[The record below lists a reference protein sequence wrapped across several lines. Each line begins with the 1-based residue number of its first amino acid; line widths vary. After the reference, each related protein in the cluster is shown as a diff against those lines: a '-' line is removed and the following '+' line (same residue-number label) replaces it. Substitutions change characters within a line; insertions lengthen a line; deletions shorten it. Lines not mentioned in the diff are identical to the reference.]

1 VTKVAFLVSG
11 NQKSPMAYRAR
22 AFAERLRERY
32 EIQIAYR
39 EGNKIVAAFRFWS
52 FLRRFG
58 PDVTY
63 VFDISYSAIIGT
75 WLQRLF
81 ARGVLIVETGDAIY
95 ELMRSS
101 GNRSRVGLWLTR
113 RLETFSLR
121 IADRVV
127 VRGSYHQKWLAQHGI
142 STDVLP
148 DGVDTAQFSP
158 QNATKM
164 RQQYGVNGELTV
176 GLVGSSIWS
185 EKLQMCYGWELVELL
200 RLMRDQPVKGIMI
213 GDGSGIARLKACC
226 REYGIEEKMIFLG
239 HVAYEELPSHLNM
252 IDICLSTQT
261 NDIVG
266 KVRTTGK
273 LPLYLAAG
281 RFVLASKVGEASLV
295 LSNEMLVEYDGVKDI
310 NYPQKLRR
318 RVDSILSNR
327 DALNTS
333 METIAL
339 AQKHFDY
346 SVLSARLAQI
356 IEATVAHEKPSV
368 PATAS
373 VS

>member
-1 VTKVAFLVSG
+1 
-11 NQKSPMAYRAR
+11 MAYRAR
-22 AFAERLRERY
+22 AFAQRLRERY

-39 EGNKIVAAFRFWS
+39 EGNKIVAAFRFLS

-75 WLQRLF
+75 WLHRFF
-81 ARGVLIVETGDAIY
+81 ARGVVIVETGDAIY

-101 GNRSRVGLWLTR
+101 GNRGRVGLWLTR
-113 RLETFSLR
+113 RLEEVSFQ
-121 IADRVV
+121 ADQIV
-127 VRGSYHQKWLAQHGI
+127 VRGHFHQELLKRRGI
-142 STDVLP
+142 AAEVIP
-148 DGVDTAQFSP
+148 DGVDTRQFSP
-158 QNATKM
+158 KDGAEL
-164 RQQYGVNGELTV
+164 RRRFGVNGELTI

>member
-1 VTKVAFLVSG
+1 
-11 NQKSPMAYRAR
+11 MAYRAR

-39 EGNKIVAAFRFWS
+39 EGNKIVAAFRFLS

-75 WLQRLF
+75 WLHRLF

-113 RLETFSLR
+113 RLENFSLR
-121 IADRVV
+121 TANRVV

-158 QNATKM
+158 QNGTD
-164 RQQYGVNGELTV
+164 QQHEANGALTI

-200 RLMRDQPVKGIMI
+200 RLMKDQPVKGIMI
-213 GDGSGIARLKACC
+213 GDGSGIARLKARC
-226 REYGIEEKMIFLG
+226 REYGIEEKMIFVG
-239 HVAYEELPSHLNM
+239 RVAYEELPGHLSM

-266 KVRTTGK
+266 QVRTTGK

-281 RFVLASKVGEASLV
+281 RFVLASKVGEASVV
-295 LSNEMLVEYDGVKDI
+295 LSDPMLVDYDGVKDFD
-310 NYPQKLRR
+310 YPRKLRQR
-318 RVDSILSNR
+318 IDPILTDR
-327 DALNTS
+327 GTLNVS
-333 METIAL
+333 AETIAL

-346 SVLSARLAQI
+346 SVLSARLAEI
-356 IEATVAHEKPSV
+356 IEATVAHEQPAG